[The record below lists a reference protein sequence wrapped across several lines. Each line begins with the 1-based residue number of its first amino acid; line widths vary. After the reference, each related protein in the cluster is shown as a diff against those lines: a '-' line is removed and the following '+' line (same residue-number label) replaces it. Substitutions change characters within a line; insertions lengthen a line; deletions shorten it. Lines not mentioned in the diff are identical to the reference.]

1 MGQHVKYEARYPD
14 EEQNHHFTADDIRR
28 PDLSA
33 ADRQVIADYDNA
45 TRYNDEVIDR
55 LCSLY
60 ERRDAVLVYL
70 SDHGDEVNDYRRH
83 VGRSHQRPVT
93 AGEAWTQYE
102 IPMMIWCS
110 DVYRENHPDL
120 VERIAA
126 SVDKP
131 FMSDDLPHLLYD
143 LAGIESPAY
152 HPERSV
158 LNPNYTLP
166 QRPLLQSPDMIYE
179 EIIKKSFFP

>member
-1 MGQHVKYEARYPD
+1 M
-14 EEQNHHFTADDIRR
+14 
-28 PDLSA
+28 
-33 ADRQVIADYDNA
+33 
-45 TRYNDEVIDR
+45 
-55 LCSLY
+55 
-60 ERRDAVLVYL
+60 
-70 SDHGDEVNDYRRH
+70 
-83 VGRSHQRPVT
+83 
-93 AGEAWTQYE
+93 
-102 IPMMIWCS
+102 
-110 DVYRENHPDL
+110 YRENHPDL

-166 QRPLLQSPDMIYE
+166 QRPLLQSPDMITR
-179 EIIKKSFFP
+179 KSSKNHSFHSGSCRQSPAGKPIAPRSISGNSEKSAVTLSGISLLGEMMLRKYLMMHRLK